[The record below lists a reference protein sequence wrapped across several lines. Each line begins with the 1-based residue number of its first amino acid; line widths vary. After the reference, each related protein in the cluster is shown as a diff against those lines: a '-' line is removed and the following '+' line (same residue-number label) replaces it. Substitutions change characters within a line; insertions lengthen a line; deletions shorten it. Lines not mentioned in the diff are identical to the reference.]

1 MNKTF
6 SAYIEYHGKY
16 TATLDLFERFK
27 EKFDSL
33 QGEGGFNFVAKID
46 EDDSDY
52 TPMIWVRAHGTPESE
67 SIFEDLLKYVV
78 NKMIHTPHEGIGKV
92 YAKTVIIDPIDDD
105 FFIPE
110 ILVTKYETDRD
121 SIVQSSVETYISDE
135 IV

>member
-1 MNKTF
+1 MWCWVL
-6 SAYIEYHGKY
+6 S
-16 TATLDLFERFK
+16 DLI
-27 EKFDSL
+27 
-33 QGEGGFNFVAKID
+33 AKID

-121 SIVQSSVETYISDE
+121 GIVQSSVETYISDE

>member
-1 MNKTF
+1 MTKTF

-16 TATLDLFERFK
+16 TAALRLFERFK

-33 QGEGGFNFVAKID
+33 QGEVGFSFVAKID

-52 TPMIWVRAHGTPESE
+52 TPMIWVRAHSTPESD
-67 SIFEDLLKYVV
+67 SIFEDLLKYVT
-78 NKMIHTPHEGIGKV
+78 NKMIHTPHEGIRKV
-92 YAKTVIIDPIDDD
+92 YAKTVVIDPVDGE

-110 ILVTKYETDRD
+110 ISVTKYETDCD
-121 SIVQSSVETYISDE
+121 GIVQSSVETYISDE